1 MDNQFN
7 HSPHN
12 TPNNTFENIV
22 ITRNDDHQ
30 PARKSNWKLMSLFVV
45 AVLFAGTVFGSI
57 VTNKGWMPFAKAKA
71 SESVLPAIAT
81 GPSPAL
87 DGNVILNGGFAQI
100 AKSVTPAV
108 VTIEVSARE
117 QARRTPFGQNPFRD
131 FFGIPDEDQ
140 QQDEEGTPRRRTLPN
155 PNGQQTPQGKGRLVP
170 NGVGSGVIVTGDGY
184 ILTNNHVV
192 EGAEKVEVFL
202 NDRRQLTAKVIG
214 TDPASDVAV
223 IKIEGSNFPT
233 VALGDSDASQVGD
246 LVLAVGNPLGVGQT
260 VTMGIISAKGRST
273 GGSGRSG
280 RIQDAPYEDFIQT
293 DAAINRGNSGGA
305 LVNLRGE
312 LIGIPSQIL
321 AGGSGGSI
329 GIGFAIPA
337 KMARNVMDQL
347 IKGGKVRRG
356 KLGVIVTGVQ
366 PEIAKEF
373 GYSGTNGA
381 FVQDTEK
388 GQPADKAGVKAGDI
402 ITEVNGKRITDSSEL
417 RNMVS
422 QTAPGTPVKV
432 KIWREGSERD
442 LTINL
447 AEVEAAPKEK
457 DDEPVT
463 AATKGSGPLAGV
475 SVDTLSPEKIR
486 QFRLP
491 EGTAGGVLVTD
502 VDPNS
507 DAANSG
513 IRPGLIIIEVA
524 KQPVTNVAEFNA
536 AQQKLASKKTV
547 MLRVRDANG
556 ARFLLV
562 QPQE

>member
-1 MDNQFN
+1 MENQFN
-7 HSPHN
+7 NSLD
-12 TPNNTFENIV
+12 NIV
-22 ITRNDDHQ
+22 ITRNEDYKL
-30 PARKSNWKLMSLFVV
+30 ARKTNWKLLSLLGV
-45 AVLFAGTVFGSI
+45 AVLFVGTVFGSI
-57 VTNKGWMPFAKAKA
+57 VTTKGWMPFAKADA
-71 SESVLPAIAT
+71 NQSVLPAVAT
-81 GPSPAL
+81 GTTPAL
-87 DGNVILNGGFAQI
+87 DANVVLNGGFSQI
-100 AKSVTPAV
+100 AKAVTPAV

-117 QARRTPFGQNPFRD
+117 TARRSPFGANPFRD
-131 FFGIPDEDQ
+131 FFGIPDDD
-140 QQDEEGTPRRRTLPN
+140 QDEESTPRRRVLPN
-155 PNGQQTPQGKGRLVP
+155 PNQQQTPQGRGRLVP

-184 ILTNNHVV
+184 IITNNHVV
-192 EGAEKVEVFL
+192 EGAEKVEVIL

-214 TDPASDVAV
+214 TDPPSDLAI

-233 VALGDSDASQVGD
+233 VAVGDSDAAQVGD
-246 LVLAVGNPLGVGQT
+246 LVLAVGYPLGVGQT

-273 GGSGRSG
+273 GGSRTG
-280 RIQDAPYEDFIQT
+280 RIQDQPYEDFIQT

-337 KMARNVMDQL
+337 KMARNVMDQ
-347 IKGGKVRRG
+347 IVKGGKVRRG
-356 KLGVIVTGVQ
+356 KLGVVVAPIT
-366 PEIAKEF
+366 PEFAKEF
-373 GYSGTNGA
+373 GYSGTAGA
-381 FVQDTEK
+381 LVQDTEK
-388 GQPADKAGVKAGDI
+388 GQPADKAGIRAGDI
-402 ITEVNGKRITDSSEL
+402 ITEVNGKRIVDNTEL
-417 RNMVS
+417 RNLVS

-432 KIWREGSERD
+432 KVWREGNERE

-457 DDEPVT
+457 EDEPTT
-463 AATKGSGPLAGV
+463 AASKGSGPLAGV
-475 SVDTLSPEKIR
+475 SVDNLSPEKIR
-486 QFRLP
+486 QYRLP
-491 EGTAGGVLVTD
+491 EGTTGGVVVTD

-513 IRPGLIIIEVA
+513 IRPGLVIIEVA

-536 AQQKLASKKTV
+536 AQQKLAGKKTV

>member
-7 HSPHN
+7 HSP
-12 TPNNTFENIV
+12 NNNFDNIV
-22 ITRNDDHQ
+22 ITRNDDQ
-30 PARKSNWKLMSLFVV
+30 LPTRKANWKLMSLLGV

-71 SESVLPAIAT
+71 NESVLPAIAT
-81 GPSPAL
+81 GSSPAL
-87 DGNVILNGGFAQI
+87 DANVVLNGGFAQI

-108 VTIEVSARE
+108 VTIEVSAR
-117 QARRTPFGQNPFRD
+117 QSARQSPFGQNPFRD

-140 QQDEEGTPRRRTLPN
+140 DEESTPRGRVRPIPN
-155 PNGQQTPQGKGRLVP
+155 PNGQQGKKSPLVP

-184 ILTNNHVV
+184 IITNNHVV
-192 EGAEKVEVFL
+192 EGAEKVEVSL
-202 NDRRQLTAKVIG
+202 NDRRQFTAKVIG
-214 TDPASDVAV
+214 TDPASDLAV

-233 VALGDSDASQVGD
+233 VAIGDSDTTQVGD

-273 GGSGRSG
+273 GSGRTG

-329 GIGFAIPA
+329 GIGFAIPT

-356 KLGVIVTGVQ
+356 KLGVIVTGVL
-366 PEIAKEF
+366 PEYAKEF
-373 GYSGTNGA
+373 GYSGTAGA

-463 AATKGSGPLAGV
+463 AASKGSGPLAGV
-475 SVDTLSPEKIR
+475 SVDSLSPEKIR

-491 EGTAGGVLVTD
+491 EGTAGGVIVTD
-502 VDPNS
+502 VDPTS

-513 IRPGLIIIEVA
+513 IRPGVVIIEVA
-524 KQPVTNVAEFNA
+524 KQPVTNVAEFNT
-536 AQQKLASKKTV
+536 AQQKLAGKKTV